1 MKLSCHWYGRGLSL
15 LLALVTQNAL
25 ACNPAQDGCLGCNDD
40 ELPVCLRDFVK
51 EVCESSGNPASCDS
65 LRAYDDVE
73 RHVLI
78 STGNHMARIRSMVRG
93 SRKYQLH

>member
-1 MKLSCHWYGRGLSL
+1 MELSCNWQVRGLF
-15 LLALVTQNAL
+15 LALVLISCNAL

-40 ELPVCLRDFVK
+40 ELAICLRDFVK
-51 EVCESSGNPASCDS
+51 EICDSSGTPANCDS
-65 LRAYDDVE
+65 MRAYDDAE

-78 STGNHMARIRSMVRG
+78 STGNHMARVRSMLRS